1 MRRNRFVPGDDAV
14 SPVVGVVLLVAIA
27 VTLTTTVGVFVLG
40 FGPGERAPNGELQFT
55 QNSGNSGPEVNVTVV
70 WADGLDADEVTVQ
83 VEGESACPPP
93 PWSGELAESDEVTVT
108 GYGCPT
114 SPANSLQE
122 NDTVRVVWTPEGE
135 SREEVLGEFE
145 VF

>member
-70 WADGLDADEVTVQ
+70 WADGLDADGVTVQ

-108 GYGCPT
+108 GYGT
-114 SPANSLQE
+114 SCSDLDT

>member
-55 QNSGNSGPEVNVTVV
+55 QNSGPEVNVTVV

-83 VEGESACPPP
+83 VEGEPACPSP

-114 SPANSLQE
+114 SPTNPLQE